1 VAPHT
6 GEMDT
11 LPAAFRKEHGIPPG
25 GDETAPASAWGF
37 PLPPASHPLA
47 VACAKSVLRN
57 ESKNT
62 RYPDDAVA
70 RHVARAKRILRG
82 KRKEAITSFAQLLSP
97 RSAAVARRAH
107 ESAAPAA
114 DAHEIAFQD
123 TTRLELREADAS
135 GAIPG
140 VLLIRS
146 GPGNLGDRHYY
157 TDTCLAE
164 AASSGVF
171 EGAKSHVDHP
181 TPTEDREQP
190 GRSVRS
196 LAGYFS
202 NAEAQPYKDPQ
213 LGDVVG
219 LFATFHPQQGRD
231 DVVALVRT
239 CVEYR
244 NRFPTKQYVGLSISA
259 TGSGSAD
266 EIEGETWN
274 RVDSITSVE
283 SVDIV
288 TQAGAGGAFVPLR
301 ESLHMAEQAKKFVNG
316 DGAVLTLEAD
326 SLEKNV
332 AQPLRESAKAA
343 AVLVLEE
350 ATGKKITP
358 EQNAS
363 LDKHMGNVSG
373 GKMASM
379 LDGMTEDA
387 NDEDIESQEGAD
399 ELDEAKGDDEEM
411 MSDVSGEKGKSPKLY
426 AKLLA
431 ARKKTENAV
440 KEAAE
445 QKRIAESATGKV
457 SAAKHRELV
466 EDVLTE
472 GNYPAEFQPFLRRTL
487 LNSGAKSKVELR
499 EAAAELKPLMKA
511 PADDGDGVFAMRE
524 GVRHDMPGVIDLSK
538 VSFIG
543 GK

>member
-1 VAPHT
+1 
-6 GEMDT
+6 MDT

-97 RSAAVARRAH
+97 RSVAVARRAH
-107 ESAAPAA
+107 ESDAPAA
-114 DAHEIAFQD
+114 DAHEIAFHN
-123 TTRLELREADAS
+123 TTRLELREADVS

-202 NAEAQPYKDPQ
+202 NVDAQPYKDPQ
-213 LGDVVG
+213 LGDTVG
-219 LFATFHPQQGRD
+219 LFATFHPAQGRD
-231 DVVALVRT
+231 DIVALVRT

-259 TGSGSAD
+259 TGSGSSD
-266 EIEGETWN
+266 EIEGEAWN

-301 ESLHMAEQAKKFVNG
+301 ESLKVFEKAQKFTNG
-316 DGAVLTLEAD
+316 DGAVLTLGAEE
-326 SLEKNV
+326 LEKNI
-332 AQPLRESAKAA
+332 AQPLRESARSGF
-343 AVLVLEE
+343 VELLEK
-350 ATGKKITP
+350 ATGAKITP
-358 EQNAS
+358 EQNSA

-387 NDEDIESQEGAD
+387 NDEDIESQEGSESG

-411 MSDVSGEKGKSPKLY
+411 MSDVAAEKGKSPKLY

-472 GNYPAEFQPFLRRTL
+472 GNYPAEFAPFVRRTL
-487 LNSGAKSKVELR
+487 INSGAKSKVELR

-511 PADDGDGVFAMRE
+511 PASDGDGAFGLRE
-524 GVRHDMPGVIDLSK
+524 GAVRHDLTGVIDLSK